1 MIYIGTSGWHYKH
14 WRGPFYPAGVRA
26 ADMFCF
32 YVQHFETVEV
42 NNSFYHLPTTTAL
55 RNWHDVTPG
64 KFRFAVKASRFLTH
78 MKKLKDP
85 KSGLQKF
92 LQRVET
98 LGRKLGPIL
107 FQLPPGWQCNLDR
120 LASFLA
126 ALPSKHRSAF
136 EFRNPTWHHQTT
148 YELLRRHNAAF
159 CVYELAGFQSP
170 IVTTADFAYIRFHGP
185 GGAYEGRYTE
195 QQLGTWASQI
205 HHWQRHLT
213 DIYVYF
219 DNDQHG
225 YAVCN
230 ALELK
235 KILN

>member
-1 MIYIGTSGWHYKH
+1 
-14 WRGPFYPAGVRA
+14 
-26 ADMFCF
+26 MFRF

-42 NNSFYHLPTTTAL
+42 NNSFYRLPTATAL
-55 RNWHDVTPG
+55 RDWHDVAPG

-136 EFRNPTWHHQTT
+136 EFRNPTWHYQTT

-170 IVTTADFAYIRFHGP
+170 ILITADFAYIRLHGP
-185 GGAYEGRYTE
+185 GGAYQGSYTGNR
-195 QQLGTWASQI
+195 LDKWAKQI
-205 HHWQRHLT
+205 LRWERRLE

-225 YAVCN
+225 YAACN

-235 KILN
+235 KLLN